1 VFGELSHAQGSERL
15 LALAASGVMIVGAML
30 IAGAGISVAESASSM
45 GAVERECARY
55 SLDLGQTQ
63 EGGESDSG
71 GSGRRPW
78 WDFAIPIAAVG
89 VFAWFAVGV
98 RIPRLT
104 IQIPF
109 ALALIA
115 VLVAVLA
122 VCGWMLWKKT
132 RFA

>member
-1 VFGELSHAQGSERL
+1 MR
-15 LALAASGVMIVGAML
+15 
-30 IAGAGISVAESASSM
+30 
-45 GAVERECARY
+45 AVERECSRY
-55 SLDLGQTQ
+55 SLDLAQTLGVQ
-63 EGGESDSG
+63 DSPESDSG
-71 GSGRRPW
+71 GGRARPW

-89 VFAWFAVGV
+89 VFAWFAFGV

-109 ALALIA
+109 ALGLIA

-122 VCGWMLWKKT
+122 VCGWILWKKT